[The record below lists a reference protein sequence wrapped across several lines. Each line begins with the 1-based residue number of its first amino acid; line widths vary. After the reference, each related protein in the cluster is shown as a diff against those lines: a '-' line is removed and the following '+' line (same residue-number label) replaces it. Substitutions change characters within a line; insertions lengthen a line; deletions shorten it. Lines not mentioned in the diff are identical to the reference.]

1 MEILTELECLRHLRE
16 LKADGNRITSVEG
29 LERMDGLVK
38 LSLQGN
44 SITSIDLEEFRWYVC
59 VCH

>member
-1 MEILTELECLRHLRE
+1 VEILTELECLRHLRE